1 MKIALTGADGYIGTR
16 MAHVLYGRGHD
27 IVGFDSGL
35 HTVSRFYPCH
45 DRRPPVTYVDTR
57 DVTVDDLRGF
67 DAVVHLAEI
76 SNDPV
81 GELDPRLTEC
91 VNHAGSVRLAS
102 LAKAAGVRRF
112 VHMSSC
118 SVYGANSLEA
128 SSETSPTDPLT
139 AYARAKLQTEID
151 VGRLADEDFAPT
163 FLRNATAYG
172 ASPNQR
178 LDLVVNDLTAL
189 AFLTSRISMTSDG
202 MPWRP
207 FVHILDIAKAVAC
220 VLDADE
226 ETVRGEVLNVGSDD
240 QNLQVKEVA
249 ELVAERVPGCALEFG
264 PPGAD
269 SRDYRADFSKIHTLL
284 PDFSCDWDVGRG
296 IEELLDVFRH
306 IGFSPGDAHDRGR
319 IRLSQIRHLRST
331 DQVDDML
338 RWRW

>member
-1 MKIALTGADGYIGTR
+1 MKIALTGADGYIGAR
-16 MAHVLYGRGHD
+16 MGHVLACRGHD
-27 IVGFDSGL
+27 LVGFDSGL
-35 HTVSRFYPCH
+35 HTVSRFYPCR
-45 DRRPPVTYVDTR
+45 DRRPPVNYVDTR
-57 DVTVDDLRGF
+57 DLSIDDLRGF

-81 GELDPRLTEC
+81 GELDPQVTEC
-91 VNHAGSVRLAS
+91 VNHQGSVQLATT
-102 LAKAAGVRRF
+102 AKSAGVRRF

-118 SVYGANSLEA
+118 SVYGANSREP

-139 AYARAKLQTEID
+139 AYARAKLATEQD
-151 VGRLADEDFAPT
+151 VAALADDTFVPT

-178 LDLVVNDLTAL
+178 FDLVVNDLTAL
-189 AFLTSRISMTSDG
+189 AYLTSRISMTSDG
-202 MPWRP
+202 TPWRP

-220 VLDADE
+220 VLDADDD
-226 ETVRGEVLNVGSDD
+226 TVRGEVLNVGSDD
-240 QNLQVKEVA
+240 QNLQVRTVA
-249 ELVAERVPGCALEFG
+249 ELVAERVPGCELEFG

-269 SRDYRADFSKIHTLL
+269 ARDYRADFTKIHSVL

-296 IEELLDVFRH
+296 IDELLDVFRRV
-306 IGFSPGDAHDRGR
+306 GLSRPDTQERGR
-319 IRLSQIRHLRST
+319 IRLAQIRHLRAT